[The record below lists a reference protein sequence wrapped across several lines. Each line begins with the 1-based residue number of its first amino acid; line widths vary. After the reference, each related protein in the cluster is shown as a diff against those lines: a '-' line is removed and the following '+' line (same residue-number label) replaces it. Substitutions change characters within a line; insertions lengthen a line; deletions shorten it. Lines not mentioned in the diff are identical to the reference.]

1 LPPRF
6 YCDDFRKTGYSIAQH
21 FTVLYNWD
29 VTEPAMARQSVQK
42 LRRIDDLPQTDIEQK
57 EFQDQRGACTM
68 FRFLTAGESHGPCLT
83 MIVEGLPAGLAVEK
97 SIVDADLRRRQGG
110 YGRGGRMKIE
120 KDAIRFLSG
129 VRHGKTLGSP
139 VTMQVE
145 NLDWVNWEERMNAEP
160 VETPMEPV
168 SRVRPGHADFTGAMK
183 YGHSDVRNV
192 IERSS
197 SRETASRVAVGGLCR
212 QFLAQ
217 FGITVRSHVLSVADV
232 GYESPR
238 SMTRD
243 VYPDELWERVEAS
256 QMRCADSDLTEKMIA
271 RILEAKRNGDT
282 CGGVFEVVALGVP
295 LGLGTFSQWDR
306 RLGARLGT
314 AMMSIPSVKAMEIG
328 SGFGAANVT
337 GSHVHDVLR
346 HGEDG
351 SWYHLSNNAGGIEGG
366 ISNGEPIVVR
376 VGVKPIPTLAH
387 PLPSVDLATGENI
400 DQSRYERSDVCV
412 VPAAGV
418 VGEAMMAIVLA
429 EALLEKYGGDSIEE
443 TLRNYHAGQTTVAGA

>member
-1 LPPRF
+1 
-6 YCDDFRKTGYSIAQH
+6 
-21 FTVLYNWD
+21 
-29 VTEPAMARQSVQK
+29 
-42 LRRIDDLPQTDIEQK
+42 
-57 EFQDQRGACTM
+57 M

-83 MIVEGLPAGLAVEK
+83 IIVEGLPAGLSVEK
-97 SIVDADLRRRQGG
+97 TIVDADLRRRQGG

-120 KDAIRFLSG
+120 KDAISFLSG

-139 VTMQVE
+139 VTMQIE
-145 NLDWVNWEERMNAEP
+145 NRDWVNWEERMSAEP
-160 VETPMEPV
+160 IEAEVEAVT
-168 SRVRPGHADFTGAMK
+168 RVRPGHADFTGAMK
-183 YGHSDVRNV
+183 YGQSDIRNI

-217 FGITVRSHVLSVADV
+217 FGIEVHSHVLSIVEV
-232 GYESPR
+232 GYAPA
-238 SMTRD
+238 MTRD
-243 VYPDELWERVEAS
+243 AYPEGMWETVEES
-256 QMRCADSDLTEKMIA
+256 PMRCADAELTEKMIA
-271 RILEAKRNGDT
+271 RILEGKRDGDT

-295 LGLGTFSQWDR
+295 IGLGSFSQWDR
-306 RLGARLGT
+306 RLSARLGM

-328 SGFGAANVT
+328 AGFAATRTT

-346 HGEDG
+346 HEESGQW
-351 SWYHLSNNAGGIEGG
+351 SHLTNNAGGVEGG
-366 ISNGEPIVVR
+366 ITNGEPLVVR

-418 VGEAMMAIVLA
+418 VGEAMMAMVLA
-429 EALLEKYGGDSIEE
+429 EALLEKFGGDSIEE
-443 TLRNYHAGQTTVAGA
+443 TLRNYKNYIQY

>member
-1 LPPRF
+1 
-6 YCDDFRKTGYSIAQH
+6 
-21 FTVLYNWD
+21 
-29 VTEPAMARQSVQK
+29 
-42 LRRIDDLPQTDIEQK
+42 
-57 EFQDQRGACTM
+57 M

-83 MIVEGLPAGLAVEK
+83 MIVEGLPAGLTVEK
-97 SIVDADLRRRQGG
+97 AVVDGDLHRRQGG

-120 KDAIRFLSG
+120 KDAIRFLAG

-139 VTMQVE
+139 ITMQIE
-145 NLDWVNWEERMNAEP
+145 NLDWVNWDERMSAQP
-160 VETPMEPV
+160 IETPTEPIT
-168 SRVRPGHADFTGAMK
+168 RVRAGHADFTGAIK

-217 FGITVRSHVLSVADV
+217 FGITVHSHVLSIVDV
-232 GYESPR
+232 GYDKPR
-238 SMTRD
+238 AMTRD
-243 VYPDELWERVEAS
+243 AYPEQMWGAVEAS
-256 QMRCADSDLTEKMIA
+256 PVRCADTDLTERMIA
-271 RILEAKRNGDT
+271 RILEAKRDGDT

-295 LGLGTFSQWDR
+295 IGLGSYSQWDR
-306 RLGARLGT
+306 RLSARLGM

-328 SGFGAANVT
+328 AGFTAAHST

-346 HGEDG
+346 HAEDG
-351 SWYHLSNNAGGIEGG
+351 SWFHLSNNAGGVEGG
-366 ISNGEPIVVR
+366 ITDGEPIVVR

-418 VGEAMMAIVLA
+418 VGEAMMSIVLT
-429 EALLEKYGGDSIEE
+429 EALLEKFGGDSMEE
-443 TLRNYHAGQTTVAGA
+443 IVRHYHSRHVG

>member
-1 LPPRF
+1 
-6 YCDDFRKTGYSIAQH
+6 
-21 FTVLYNWD
+21 
-29 VTEPAMARQSVQK
+29 
-42 LRRIDDLPQTDIEQK
+42 
-57 EFQDQRGACTM
+57 M

-83 MIVEGLPAGLAVEK
+83 MIVEGLPAGLTLEK
-97 SIVDADLRRRQGG
+97 SVIDADLRRRQGG

-120 KDAIRFLSG
+120 KDAARLLSG

-139 VTMQVE
+139 VTLQIE

-160 VETPMEPV
+160 VEAEIDPV
-168 SRVRPGHADFTGAMK
+168 TRIRPGHADFTGAMK
-183 YGHSDVRNV
+183 YGQSDVRNV

-197 SRETASRVAVGGLCR
+197 SRETAARVAVGGVCR

-217 FGITVRSHVLSVADV
+217 FGVTIYSHVLSIVDI
-232 GYESPR
+232 GYENQR
-238 SMTRD
+238 LMTRD
-243 VYPDELWERVEAS
+243 AYPPEMWEAVEAS
-256 QMRCADSDLTEKMIA
+256 PMRCADAALTEKMIA
-271 RILEAKRNGDT
+271 RILEAKRDGDT
-282 CGGVFEVVALGVP
+282 CGGVFEAVALGVP
-295 LGLGTFSQWDR
+295 IGLGSYSQWDR
-306 RLGARLGT
+306 RLSARLGM

-328 SGFGAANVT
+328 AGFAASSAT

-351 SWYHLSNNAGGIEGG
+351 QWYHLSNNAGGIEGG
-366 ISNGEPIVVR
+366 ITNGEPLVVR

-418 VGEAMMAIVLA
+418 VGEAMLAITLT
-429 EALLEKYGGDSIEE
+429 EAMIEKFGGDSIEE
-443 TLRNYHAGQTTVAGA
+443 MLKNYRG